1 MLSALSH
8 ALDLTEGAPMGH
20 TMRSCLVGMRIGR
33 EIGLGADDLSALY
46 YALLLKDAGC
56 SANASRMAALF
67 GADDGATKARMKFV
81 DWHRRVRLAVHTA
94 MSVAPG
100 KPLLARARQF
110 MTIARTKNMTR
121 ELITLRCE
129 RGARIATGL
138 GFPERTATAI
148 RSLDEHWSGLGY
160 AEGLAGDAIPLL
172 ARIANLAQTV
182 EAFHAAGGPDRA
194 IAVAEQRRESWFDP
208 ALVRVVTGWRRDR
221 AFWDSLCMQDVTA
234 LVLCEEPADRM
245 RYVDQDGLDEVARTF
260 AGIIDAKSPFTFE
273 HSMRVGNCAAA
284 MGRLRGFSDD
294 EIRRLYRA
302 GLLHDIGK
310 LGVSNRILDKAG
322 PLNAEERIVVERHPL
337 SSFAILERVAAFR
350 DVARMAA
357 LHHEKLDGSGYPHG
371 ERGDGLDASTRC
383 LIVADIYD
391 ALTTDRPYR
400 ITSSSEQALKLLDAG
415 AGTKLCPDAI
425 AALKMTIDQSGFTTV
440 KSSPGLMN

>member
-1 MLSALSH
+1 
-8 ALDLTEGAPMGH
+8 
-20 TMRSCLVGMRIGR
+20 
-33 EIGLGADDLSALY
+33 
-46 YALLLKDAGC
+46 
-56 SANASRMAALF
+56 
-67 GADDGATKARMKFV
+67 
-81 DWHRRVRLAVHTA
+81 
-94 MSVAPG
+94 
-100 KPLLARARQF
+100 
-110 MTIARTKNMTR
+110 
-121 ELITLRCE
+121 
-129 RGARIATGL
+129 
-138 GFPERTATAI
+138 
-148 RSLDEHWSGLGY
+148 
-160 AEGLAGDAIPLL
+160 
-172 ARIANLAQTV
+172 
-182 EAFHAAGGPDRA
+182 
-194 IAVAEQRRESWFDP
+194 
-208 ALVRVVTGWRRDR
+208 
-221 AFWDSLCMQDVTA
+221 MQDVTA